1 MNIRESELPGIGCK
15 FEVITKGNEKM
26 VIVIHDDG
34 RREMYHFDA
43 DHEESISSVSL
54 RDSEARQI
62 AAILGGMVYR
72 PQALDTIEMAFE
84 GLSIEWFK
92 VGNNA
97 PVVQKTIGSLH
108 VRNTYNVTI
117 IAILK
122 KNMKK
127 FFNPGPDSIIEAGD
141 MLVLSGER
149 YEVKRIINELLSVGG
164 DS

>member
-43 DHEESISSVSL
+43 NHDESISSISL

-92 VGNNA
+92 VENHA
-97 PVVQKTIGSLH
+97 PVLQKTIGSLH
-108 VRNTYNVTI
+108 VRKTYNVTI

-127 FFNPGPDSIIEAGD
+127 FFNPGPDSIIEAGICSCYRVKD
-141 MLVLSGER
+141 M
-149 YEVKRIINELLSVGG
+149 K
-164 DS
+164 

>member
-26 VIVIHDDG
+26 VIVIHDYG

-43 DHEESISSVSL
+43 DHEQSISSVSL

-92 VGNNA
+92 VENNA

-149 YEVKRIINELLSVGG
+149 HEVKRIINELLSVGG